1 MIFNRIPAS
10 TRFLCLLILVL
21 SQVVSLSALGTREDP
36 VVQAEELI
44 QENRYNDAAVL
55 LREVVRRQPERF
67 DEVEALLREIRTARS
82 RYNDLWEELLFVLEN
97 EPDNVDQAFR
107 VIAEMETIDEAPS
120 SEAIEEF
127 QQWRDIVFLRFNLDQ
142 FEQISSQATEAI
154 EEERYVDAL
163 LTYREGLGLF
173 REEFENL
180 SYADDLGPRAFE
192 IESELAIKADELGA
206 LALGL
211 RTAVEQYV
219 QELSSDP
226 QDNQALLDAAGD
238 VRERMIEYFD
248 AEIDLAALGAELRG
262 IGREAQSRRAMNDP
276 DPYLTFTAWFAFG
289 RTAAEGR
296 EGLFGAARA
305 IANQQIQ
312 LVRASGPPDA
322 LESLRLADAL
332 TEARDY
338 AAAESAWIEAEIGYT
353 ALTDIF
359 SSLDAWEQFRSSRV
373 PDLTRAEVNVRL
385 EERAS
390 YQYAEEVSAI
400 TTELTDL
407 WGAMSAQFDGSEEDL
422 ESWTTVSQA
431 YREAVEI
438 RARLDEHAE
447 LLSQAAGL
455 ADDVAAL
462 IRSNH
467 DRMISDVSV
476 LDRSI
481 AENLF
486 DDRYESALEFYNDL
500 FERQQ
505 SAEVI
510 AFIGVEE
517 DDPAGVPSLA
527 EEPEGEDIEDLLL
540 YRYPD
545 IASERMGGVRDE
557 SAELDSDIQQTL
569 ALFDDANDPVQN
581 DAEIEVLRSQ
591 IAELAER
598 LTQLQ
603 DRNRVATADADARF
617 IESRDLQTE
626 VVETLDEAESL
637 VSEDPDTAQLLFD
650 DASDL
655 LVESLE
661 LRQDPAF
668 RAAMDDRL
676 AVLGEEIQEARF
688 RIILVEV
695 RDLIEQGRS
704 LYRQDAF
711 GDAESVLVEARE
723 RWNSVNEE
731 ENTEVQ
737 FWLRLT
743 QSALNLQGDRDLLE
757 TDPLFRPLAGYLS
770 LAFDAF
776 ERAEEEREA
785 GNIEQS
791 SELLTRAEQNI
802 QAVVSARPF
811 NQEARVLSL
820 RITQLTNPEEFP
832 EIFEQRYEQ
841 ALALS
846 ESDALEALNDLYDLQ
861 EINPQ
866 YPGIQQ
872 SIERVEIAAGIRE
885 APVDQAALN
894 RSEQLVTQAR
904 QIWQPGDRDSAERAQ
919 QLLQEAI
926 DLNPENRNAITLLD
940 DVRLDLGST
949 AVATLSSTG
958 LQQLRQA
965 ENLFLDGSIGRAIVI
980 VERLWQDEDNRRYPP
995 LADLRSRLLGQ

>member
-1 MIFNRIPAS
+1 MIFNRIPVPS
-10 TRFLCLLILVL
+10 SFLVLLILVL
-21 SQVVSLSALGTREDP
+21 SQAVSLSALGSREDP
-36 VVQAEELI
+36 VVEAEQLI
-44 QENRYNDAAVL
+44 EENRYNEAAGL

-67 DEVEALLREIRTARS
+67 DEVEALLRRIRTARA

-120 SEAIEEF
+120 SEAVEEF
-127 QQWRDIVFLRFNLDQ
+127 QQWRDIVVLRFNLDQ
-142 FEQISSQATEAI
+142 FEQISSQAAEAI
-154 EEERYVDAL
+154 EEERYIDAL

-173 REEFENL
+173 REEFESL

-192 IESELAIKADELGA
+192 IESELAAGAEELGA
-206 LALGL
+206 LASGL
-211 RTAVEQYV
+211 QTAVEQYV
-219 QELSSDP
+219 QELDSDP
-226 QDNQALLDAAGD
+226 QDNEALLDSADTLRGRL
-238 VRERMIEYFD
+238 VEYFD
-248 AEIDLAALGAELRG
+248 AEINLAALGSELRDL
-262 IGREAQSRRAMNDP
+262 GREAQSRRAMNDP

-312 LVRASGPPDA
+312 IVRAAGPPDA
-322 LESLRLADAL
+322 REGLQAADAL

-338 AAAESAWIEAEIGYT
+338 DAAASAWSEAEVKYA
-353 ALTDIF
+353 ALSEVF
-359 SSLDAWEQFRSSRV
+359 SSLDSWEDFRSSRV
-373 PDLTRAEVNVRL
+373 PDLNRAEVNVRR

-390 YQYAEEVSAI
+390 YQYAEESAAI
-400 TTELTDL
+400 TAELTGL
-407 WGAMSAQFDGSEEDL
+407 SLSLLEQFDGAEDDL
-422 ESWTTVSQA
+422 ESWRTVTQG
-431 YREAVEI
+431 YRDAVEI
-438 RARLDEHAE
+438 RSQLEDRAE

-455 ADDVAAL
+455 ADDTAAL
-462 IRSNH
+462 VRTNH
-467 DRMISDVSV
+467 DRLITDVTV
-476 LDRSI
+476 LDRNI

-486 DDRYESALEFYNDL
+486 EERYGTALEFYEEL
-500 FERQQ
+500 LERQQ

-510 AFIGVEE
+510 AFIGVEAE
-517 DDPAGVPSLA
+517 EPEEVPSLA
-527 EEPEGEDIEDLLL
+527 REPAGDDTDDLLL

-545 IASERMGGVRDE
+545 IASERLESVRDE
-557 SAELDSDIQQTL
+557 AVELETDIRAAL
-569 ALFDDANDPVQN
+569 ALFDEANDPVGNDTDIEALQN
-581 DAEIEVLRSQ
+581 Q
-591 IAELAER
+591 ITELGEQ
-598 LTQLQ
+598 LSELQ
-603 DRNRVATADADARF
+603 DRTEVAIADADARF
-617 IESRDLQTE
+617 IESQDLQTE

-637 VSEDPDTAQLLFD
+637 VSDDPDAAQILFD
-650 DASDL
+650 DASDR

-661 LRQDPAF
+661 LRQDPSF
-668 RAAMDDRL
+668 RTAMDDRL

-688 RIILVEV
+688 RIIVVEV
-695 RDLIEQGRS
+695 RDRIEEGRS

-711 GDAESVLVEARE
+711 GDAERVLLEARE
-723 RWNSVNEE
+723 RWNSVNDE
-731 ENTEVQ
+731 ENTEVE

-776 ERAEEEREA
+776 ERAEDEREA

-820 RITQLTNPEEFP
+820 RITRLTNPDEFP

-841 ALALS
+841 ALALA
-846 ESDALEALNDLYDLQ
+846 ESDALQALNDLYDLQ
-861 EINPQ
+861 EINPD
-866 YPGIQQ
+866 YPGIEQ
-872 SIERVEIAAGIRE
+872 SIERVEIAAGVRE
-885 APVDQAALN
+885 APIDQEALN
-894 RSEQLVTQAR
+894 RSTQLVSQAR
-904 QIWQPGDRDSAERAQ
+904 DIWQPGDRDSAERAQ
-919 QLLQEAI
+919 ELLQEAI
-926 DLNPENRNAITLLD
+926 DLNPENRDAISLLD

-949 AVATLSSTG
+949 TVATLSSTG

-980 VERLWQDEDNRRYPP
+980 VERLWQDEDNRRFPP
-995 LADLRSRLLGQ
+995 LAD